1 MASRVD
7 SVGSEENA
15 FPRLA
20 SSVMLGYNDIPAMFQ
35 SDVAA
40 GTFVLQLFQA
50 EVRMRYRA
58 TSLCRLPGAVRQPSH
73 TTYHREREDKPGQ
86 LDQR

>member
-1 MASRVD
+1 M
-7 SVGSEENA
+7 
-15 FPRLA
+15 LA

-50 EVRMRYRA
+50 EVRTMS
-58 TSLCRLPGAVRQPSH
+58 SLPRRWQCLR
-73 TTYHREREDKPGQ
+73 
-86 LDQR
+86 